1 MVKKIWQILAAPG
14 LLLALLLV
22 GCGGDGEIAE
32 SETAVIPTVP
42 VPIIEEESEP
52 ETAVPSRADFI
63 VIALDAPNPPFT
75 DFDQF
80 GTVIGINQD
89 IMSRLASLAGV
100 EYEFVVTPYEGVLRS
115 LATSRDFDAVMTAP
129 ATIPTTPPENVV
141 YTNPYLEVGQVVVV
155 LADENEIQ
163 SHADLRPEMP
173 IGVQANSSGED
184 VALRLLELDENN
196 VYKYGSSASAL
207 QDLVDE
213 NVRAVIIDN
222 FSADHFTNLYPEQL
236 KIAGGEGRDGWITSK
251 AYGLAIARNN
261 QELLA
266 RLNSAIDQ
274 LATDPVLRELIVSQF
289 LTELAINPGESRVGT
304 PTNELV
310 IGIIG
315 QLTDIDPAG
324 EQDLISWEVKSNT
337 MSGLYRLDSSNQ
349 IVPLLAA
356 DFPQVSEDGLVYT
369 ISLRQGLRFPDGSEL
384 TAQAVKRSIDRS
396 AGLGN
401 FLVNSYLKDENVDGF
416 ADEDA
421 VQVIDT
427 YTVQILLQEPAAHFL
442 SLLATPPYF
451 PVAECFAT
459 TNDPVTCGGIGPYTV
474 ANWISGER
482 LRLQANPQWPGT
494 PAPAF
499 ENIRL
504 RFYGD
509 GEAMRRSL
517 LEFQSIDLAWTGLP
531 HATFVDLRQS
541 DQNFVTWTGPAIFK
555 SYVIFEQETPPW
567 DDERV
572 RRAFA
577 YAVDRQALAD
587 LFAGQRQPLFSP
599 VPDQVAGHTAVFPE
613 RDLAQAQTLLNAAG
627 YSQVNPL
634 PITFWYVND
643 GRYSPIEERYANTIK
658 AQLEETGIFEV
669 TLNGAPWEAF
679 QIQINQCGYEAYLL
693 GWPAP
698 PTPGRPANYFDPS
711 SWTDFF
717 VENTDRTFCSNYE
730 SEAMTDLLQ
739 AARAELDSAARLEI
753 YADIQQLW
761 AEELPTLPLTQQT
774 RYALSLPK
782 VSQVQI
788 NALGLLHYELLT
800 KAE

>member
-1 MVKKIWQILAAPG
+1 MARKIWQLVG
-14 LLLALLLV
+14 LLSLLLAFFLV
-22 GCGGDGEIAE
+22 GCGGGEAEVVE
-32 SETAVIPTVP
+32 SETAVSSTPAIQ
-42 VPIIEEESEP
+42 IEEQDEI
-52 ETAVPSRADFI
+52 ETAVPTREDFI
-63 VIALDAPNPPFT
+63 VIAIDAPNSPFT

-80 GTVIGINQD
+80 GTITGINQD
-89 IMSRLASLAGV
+89 IMGRLASLAGL

-115 LATSRDFDAVMTAP
+115 LAVSKDFDAVMTAP
-129 ATIPTTPPENVV
+129 ATIPITSPEGVT
-141 YTNPYLEVGQVVVV
+141 YTSPYLEIGQVVVV
-155 LADENEIQ
+155 LADENEIH
-163 SHADLRPEMP
+163 SHADLRPDMP

-196 VYKYGSSASAL
+196 VYKYNSSASAL

-222 FSADHFTNLYPEQL
+222 FSADHFTDLYPEQL
-236 KIAGGEGRDGWITSK
+236 RIAGGNGQNGWIDGK
-251 AYGLAIARNN
+251 AYGLAIAGSNE
-261 QELLA
+261 ELLD
-266 RLNSAIDQ
+266 RLNNAIDQ
-274 LATDPVLRELIVSQF
+274 LATDPVLRELIASQF

-315 QLTDIDPAG
+315 QLVDIDPAG
-324 EQDLISWEVKSNT
+324 EQDLISWEVKNNT
-337 MSGLYRLDSSNQ
+337 MSGLYRLDNSSQ

-356 DFPQVSEDGLVYT
+356 DFPQISEDGLEFT

-427 YTVQILLQEPAAHFL
+427 YTVRIVLQEPAAHFL

-451 PVAECFAT
+451 PVAECFAAT
-459 TNDPVTCGGIGPYTV
+459 SDPILCGGIGPYTV
-474 ANWISGER
+474 ANWIPGER
-482 LRLQANPQWPGT
+482 MRLQANPQWPGT

-504 RFYGD
+504 RFYED
-509 GEAMRRSL
+509 GESLRRSL
-517 LEFQSIDLAWTGLP
+517 SEFQSVDLAWTGLP
-531 HATFVDLRQS
+531 YTTFNELRQS
-541 DQNFVTWTGPAIFK
+541 DENYVAWEGPAIFK
-555 SYVIFEQETPPW
+555 SYIIFEQETPPW
-567 DDERV
+567 DDVRV
-572 RRAFA
+572 RQAFA
-577 YAVDRQALAD
+577 YAIDRQALAD
-587 LFAGQRQPLFSP
+587 LFGGNRQPLLSP
-599 VPDQVAGHTAVFPE
+599 VPDQVPGHTAVFSE
-613 RDLAQAQTLLNAAG
+613 RNLAQAQSLLTLAG
-627 YSQVNPL
+627 YSQANPL
-634 PITFWYVND
+634 PVDFWYVND
-643 GRYSPIEERYANTIK
+643 GRYSPIEETYANRIK

-669 TLNGAPWEAF
+669 TLNGAPWEVF

-698 PTPGRPANYFDPS
+698 PTPGRPANTLDPS
-711 SWTDFF
+711 SWIDFF
-717 VENTDRTFCSNYE
+717 VENTDRFFCSNYE
-730 SEAMTDLLQ
+730 SEAMTSLLE
-739 AARAELDSAARLEI
+739 AAGAELDSAVRLEI
-753 YADIQQLW
+753 YGDIQQLW
-761 AEELPTLPLTQQT
+761 AEDLPTLPLTQQT

-782 VSQVQI
+782 VSQVHI

-800 KAE
+800 KEE